1 MVTMAKLVN
10 ARVCGTLFLS
20 VQIRLV
26 TPKIRINI
34 ISREDIKV
42 EKAELSEKKMLE
54 DMRRATENSKTWIV
68 WKDPRA
74 KKN

>member
-1 MVTMAKLVN
+1 
-10 ARVCGTLFLS
+10 
-20 VQIRLV
+20 
-26 TPKIRINI
+26 
-34 ISREDIKV
+34 V